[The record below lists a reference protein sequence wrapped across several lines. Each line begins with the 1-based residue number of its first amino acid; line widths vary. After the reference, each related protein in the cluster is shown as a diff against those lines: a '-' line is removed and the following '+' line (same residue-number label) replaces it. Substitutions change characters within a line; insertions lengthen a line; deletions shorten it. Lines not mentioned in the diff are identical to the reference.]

1 MKTSELANSHPA
13 AMRKLGSSIRT
24 LRKQAGYTIDELATI
39 AGISAKT
46 LARIEKAESSVTVNK
61 LFVLSEALGIA
72 PDELIRPGKPR
83 LGQQRDGVAGGG
95 APRSG
100 IRQRASQ
107 SQVSSLLTAPVR
119 AEQRRAAE
127 LKPSAARLFASTF
140 CM

>member
-72 PDELIRPGKPR
+72 PDELIRR
-83 LGQQRDGVAGGG
+83 VSHA
-95 APRSG
+95 SG
-100 IRQRASQ
+100 NSEMEWPEEALHDLEFAR
-107 SQVSSLLTAPVR
+107 
-119 AEQRRAAE
+119 E
-127 LKPSAARLFASTF
+127 LVKAKYHLS
-140 CM
+140 